1 MIEWRLDFMSKLL
14 SGLRLC
20 DVHFWQTAAAVSV
33 GKAFEESVMARLP
46 LFDWSCFCAVVHRG

>member
-1 MIEWRLDFMSKLL
+1 MSKLL

-33 GKAFEESVMARLP
+33 GKAFEETVMARLR
-46 LFDWSCFCAVVHRG
+46 LFDLSCFCAVVHRG